1 MGYDFWKSIEDEGHH
16 FLMRVGSNVTL
27 LKKLGYCRESHNI
40 VCCWPRKAAL
50 RKQPPLVLRLISLKQ
65 YLALVT

>member
-1 MGYDFWKSIEDEGHH
+1 M
-16 FLMRVGSNVTL
+16 MRVGSNVTL